1 MHIVMM
7 SNKFIR
13 VCGNIADY
21 ISLIIGK
28 HLGMLVLYANNK
40 CRLSGLESRCK
51 VVEGVDARTITV
63 LWPLL
68 LCL

>member
-40 CRLSGLESRCK
+40 CRRFGIK
-51 VVEGVDARTITV
+51 V
-63 LWPLL
+63 
-68 LCL
+68 